1 MCLSLVIIKYNV
13 LTAKIAIILQIST
26 TEHADLSLFRLYIYY
41 KVGTDFSLFCN
52 WIWMLLKKTVSLQSI
67 MKLKTMKKL
76 LLLTAIVL
84 QVLTAEAQSVRET
97 ILLDKGWKFMLGHA
111 ANPKKDFGCGTEYF
125 NYLTKASSIHN
136 EGPYVQKFD
145 DSSWQEVQIPHD
157 WVATLPYA
165 SEASHSH
172 GYKTVGW
179 KYPETSVGWYRKTL
193 TIPAGDLGKRLLLR
207 FDGIFRNATV
217 WFNGFYMGT
226 EPSGYATQVYD
237 ITPYVKYGEQNLI
250 CVRADASLEEGWFY
264 EGAGIYRD
272 VCLEKMEEVSVAPFG
287 TFVYAELQQPYNH
300 AVVHIKTEV
309 TNSGLKTQ
317 LYEVEQRMLDAE
329 GREVAHVS
337 GFMYPILAKETR
349 TCDHRIKISNP
360 HLWSTTD
367 PYLYK
372 VETTVKVDGK
382 VTDVYETTTG
392 LRDIK
397 FDAEKGFLLNG
408 KPLKLKGV
416 NMHQDH
422 AGVGAA
428 IPDALQAWRI
438 KQLKKMGCNAYR
450 ASHNPMTPALLDI
463 CDREG
468 MLVIDEN
475 RLMGIN
481 DEHLRLLERM
491 IKRDRNHPSII
502 LWSDGNEEWGLENNI
517 QGTRLAEAMREYTRL
532 FDPTRPST
540 VANAGGTELIKG
552 LDVVGFNYI
561 VQNDVDNRKK
571 NNPLW
576 KIVGTEETSGC
587 GTRGWYF
594 KEENYKGRM
603 VSLNRTNEQ
612 NYENI
617 IERGWKFYAERPWAA
632 GLFYWTGFD
641 YRGEPNPLSYPAHDS
656 EFGIFDYCG
665 FPKDEAYYLK
675 AWWTE
680 EPVLHIF
687 PHWNLQGHEGEE
699 VELWAYSNC
708 DEVELVVNGKKLG
721 RQQMPKNGHLK
732 WKAVYQP
739 GKVVAYGYKNGKRTM
754 TQTIETTKEA
764 YKTVLKTDRQELTAD
779 GRDVAVVTVEVQ
791 DQKGRVVPDACPLLT
806 FTLEGN
812 GRILSAGNGDPMYL
826 GEDHPKEKDCR
837 QFTIPAFNGLAQ
849 VLVQSG
855 EEASTITL
863 RCEGEKLQT
872 GSVSMIEKSK

>member
-1 MCLSLVIIKYNV
+1 MKRLLPLLIVMLT
-13 LTAKIAIILQIST
+13 LTAY
-26 TEHADLSLFRLYIYY
+26 R
-41 KVGTDFSLFCN
+41 
-52 WIWMLLKKTVSLQSI
+52 
-67 MKLKTMKKL
+67 
-76 LLLTAIVL
+76 
-84 QVLTAEAQSVRET
+84 AQAQQVRESV
-97 ILLDKGWKFMLGHA
+97 LLDKGWKFSLGHA
-111 ANPKKDFGCGTEYF
+111 GDPKKDFGCGTEYF

-136 EGPYVQKFD
+136 EGPYSLKFD
-145 DSSWQEVQIPHD
+145 DTKWQDVQLPHD
-157 WVATLPYA
+157 WVTTLPYA
-165 SEASHSH
+165 AEASHSH

-179 KYPETSVGWYRKTL
+179 KYPESSVGWYRKQF
-193 TIPAGDLGKRLLLR
+193 TIPATDLGKRLVLR
-207 FDGIFRNATV
+207 FDGIFRSAQV
-217 WFNGFYMGT
+217 WLNGFYMGT

-237 ITPYVKYGEQNLI
+237 ITPYVKYGKENLI
-250 CVRADASLEEGWFY
+250 CVRADATLEEGWFY

-272 VCLEKMEEVSVAPFG
+272 VWLEKMAEVSVAPFG
-287 TFVYAELQQPYNH
+287 TFVYAELQQPYDH
-300 AVVHIKTEV
+300 AVVHVKTEV

-372 VETTVKVDGK
+372 VETTVKVDDK
-382 VTDVYETTTG
+382 VTDVYETTIG

-397 FDAEKGFLLNG
+397 FDAERGFLLNG
-408 KPLKLKGV
+408 EPLKLKGV

-422 AGVGAA
+422 AGVGSA

-438 KQLKKMGCNAYR
+438 KQLKQFGCNAYR

-491 IKRDRNHPSII
+491 IKRDRNHPCII
-502 LWSDGNEEWGLENNI
+502 LWSDGNEEWGLENSV

-532 FDPTRPST
+532 FDPSRPST

-571 NNPLW
+571 NNPSW

-594 KEENYKGRM
+594 KDADYPGRM

-612 NYENI
+612 GYENI

-675 AWWTE
+675 AWWTQ

-708 DEVELVVNGKKLG
+708 DEVELIVNGKKLG
-721 RQQMPKNGHLK
+721 RQQMPKNGHLT
-732 WKAVYQP
+732 WKATYQP
-739 GKVVAYGYKNGKRTM
+739 GKVVAYGYRNGKRTM
-754 TQTIETTKEA
+754 TQVIETTKAA
-764 YKTVLKTDRQELTAD
+764 YKTVLKADRQELTAD

-812 GRILSAGNGDPMYL
+812 GRILGAGNGDPMYL
-826 GEDHPKEKDCR
+826 GADHPKDKDCR

-863 RCEGEKLQT
+863 RCQSEKLQT
-872 GSVSMIEKSK
+872 GSVCITEKSK

>member
-1 MCLSLVIIKYNV
+1 MKRLLPLLIVMLT
-13 LTAKIAIILQIST
+13 LTAY
-26 TEHADLSLFRLYIYY
+26 R
-41 KVGTDFSLFCN
+41 
-52 WIWMLLKKTVSLQSI
+52 
-67 MKLKTMKKL
+67 
-76 LLLTAIVL
+76 
-84 QVLTAEAQSVRET
+84 AQAQQVRET
-97 ILLDKGWKFMLGHA
+97 VLLDKGWKFSLGHA
-111 ANPKKDFGCGTEYF
+111 GDPKKDFGCGTEYF

-136 EGPYVQKFD
+136 EGPYSLKFD
-145 DSSWQEVQIPHD
+145 DTKWQDVQFPHD
-157 WVATLPYA
+157 WVTTLPYA
-165 SEASHSH
+165 AEASHSH

-179 KYPETSVGWYRKTL
+179 KYPESSVGWYRKQF
-193 TIPAGDLGKRLLLR
+193 TIPATDLGKRLVLR
-207 FDGIFRNATV
+207 FDGIFRSAQV
-217 WFNGFYMGT
+217 WLNGFYMGT

-237 ITPYVKYGEQNLI
+237 ITPYVKYGKENLI
-250 CVRADASLEEGWFY
+250 CVRADATLEEGWFY

-272 VCLEKMEEVSVAPFG
+272 VWLEKMAEVSVAPFG

-372 VETTVKVDGK
+372 VETTVKVDDK
-382 VTDVYETTTG
+382 VTDVYETTIG
-392 LRDIK
+392 LRDIR
-397 FDAEKGFLLNG
+397 FDAERGFLLNG
-408 KPLKLKGV
+408 EPLKLKGV

-491 IKRDRNHPSII
+491 IKRDRNHPCII
-502 LWSDGNEEWGLENNI
+502 LWSDGNEEWGLENSV

-571 NNPLW
+571 NNPSW

-594 KEENYKGRM
+594 KDADYPGRM

-612 NYENI
+612 GYENI

-675 AWWTE
+675 AWWTQD
-680 EPVLHIF
+680 PVLHIF

-708 DEVELVVNGKKLG
+708 DEVELIVNGKKLG
-721 RQQMPKNGHLK
+721 RQQMPKNGHLT
-732 WKAVYQP
+732 WKATYQP
-739 GKVVAYGYKNGKRTM
+739 GKVVAYGYRNGKRTM
-754 TQTIETTKEA
+754 TQVIETTKAA
-764 YKTVLKTDRQELTAD
+764 YKTVLKADRQELTAD

-812 GRILSAGNGDPMYL
+812 GRILGAGNGDPMYL
-826 GEDHPKEKDCR
+826 GADHPKDKDCR

-863 RCEGEKLQT
+863 RCQSEKLQT
-872 GSVSMIEKSK
+872 GSVCITEKSK

>member
-1 MCLSLVIIKYNV
+1 MP
-13 LTAKIAIILQIST
+13 
-26 TEHADLSLFRLYIYY
+26 RWRR
-41 KVGTDFSLFCN
+41 VG
-52 WIWMLLKKTVSLQSI
+52 
-67 MKLKTMKKL
+67 
-76 LLLTAIVL
+76 
-84 QVLTAEAQSVRET
+84 
-97 ILLDKGWKFMLGHA
+97 
-111 ANPKKDFGCGTEYF
+111 
-125 NYLTKASSIHN
+125 
-136 EGPYVQKFD
+136 
-145 DSSWQEVQIPHD
+145 
-157 WVATLPYA
+157 
-165 SEASHSH
+165 
-172 GYKTVGW
+172 
-179 KYPETSVGWYRKTL
+179 
-193 TIPAGDLGKRLLLR
+193 
-207 FDGIFRNATV
+207 
-217 WFNGFYMGT
+217 
-226 EPSGYATQVYD
+226 
-237 ITPYVKYGEQNLI
+237 
-250 CVRADASLEEGWFY
+250 
-264 EGAGIYRD
+264 GIYRD
-272 VCLEKMEEVSVAPFG
+272 VWLEKMAEVSVAPFG
-287 TFVYAELQQPYNH
+287 TFVYAELQQPYDH
-300 AVVHIKTEV
+300 AVVHVKTEV

-337 GFMYPILAKETR
+337 GIMYPLLAKETR
-349 TCDHRIKISNP
+349 TSDHRIKISNP

-382 VTDVYETTTG
+382 VTDVYTTTTG

-397 FDAEKGFLLNG
+397 FDAERGFLLNG
-408 KPLKLKGV
+408 EPLKLKGV

-422 AGVGAA
+422 AGVGSA

-438 KQLKKMGCNAYR
+438 KQLKQFGCNAYR

-502 LWSDGNEEWGLENNI
+502 LWSDGNEEWGLENSV

-532 FDPTRPST
+532 YDPTRPST

-571 NNPLW
+571 NNPSW

-594 KEENYKGRM
+594 KDENCKGRM
-603 VSLNRTNEQ
+603 VSLNLTNEQ

-617 IERGWKFYAERPWAA
+617 IERGWKFYDERPWAA

-641 YRGEPNPLSYPAHDS
+641 YRGEPNPLSYPAHES
-656 EFGIFDYCG
+656 EFGILDYCG
-665 FPKDEAYYLK
+665 FWKDEAWYLK
-675 AWWTE
+675 SWWTSA
-680 EPVLHIF
+680 PVLHIF

-708 DEVELVVNGKKLG
+708 DEVELIVNGKKLG
-721 RQQMPKNGHLK
+721 RQAMPKNGHLK

-754 TQTIETTKEA
+754 TQVIETTKPA
-764 YKTVLKTDRQELTAD
+764 YKLVLKSDRQEIMAD
-779 GRDVAVVTVEVQ
+779 GRDVAVITVEVQ
-791 DQKGRVVPDACPLLT
+791 DQKGRIVPDACPMLNL
-806 FTLEGN
+806 TLEGE
-812 GRILSAGNGDPMYL
+812 GRILGVGNGDPMYL
-826 GEDHPKEKDCR
+826 GADHPKEHNCKS
-837 QFTIPAFNGLAQ
+837 FSIPAFNGLAQ
-849 VLVQSG
+849 VIVQSS
-855 EEASTITL
+855 ENPSQVTL
-863 RCEGEKLQT
+863 RCQSEKLQT
-872 GSVSMIEKSK
+872 GSVCITEKSK

>member
-1 MCLSLVIIKYNV
+1 MKR
-13 LTAKIAIILQIST
+13 LTT
-26 TEHADLSLFRLYIYY
+26 
-41 KVGTDFSLFCN
+41 
-52 WIWMLLKKTVSLQSI
+52 
-67 MKLKTMKKL
+67 
-76 LLLTAIVL
+76 IVL
-84 QVLTAEAQSVRET
+84 IALLMQVVGAQAQSVREAV
-97 ILLDKGWKFMLGHA
+97 LLDKGWKFAFGNA
-111 ANPKKDFGCGTEYF
+111 ADPKKDFGCGTEYF
-125 NYLTKASSIHN
+125 NYLTKANSIHN
-136 EGPYVQKFD
+136 EGPYAQKFD
-145 DSSWQEVQIPHD
+145 DSTWQDVQLPHD
-157 WVATLPYA
+157 WVTTLPYA
-165 SEASHSH
+165 WDASHSH

-193 TIPAGDLGKRLLLR
+193 TIPADDLGKRLLLR
-207 FDGIFRNATV
+207 FDGIFRNARV
-217 WFNGFYMGT
+217 WFNGFYMGV

-250 CVRADASLEEGWFY
+250 CVRADATLEEGWFY

-272 VCLEKMEEVSVAPFG
+272 VWLEKMAEVSVAPFG
-287 TFVYAELQQPYNH
+287 TFVYTELQQPYDQ
-300 AVVHIKTEV
+300 AIVHVKTEV

-329 GREVAHVS
+329 GREVSHVS
-337 GFMYPILAKETR
+337 GFMYPLLAKETR
-349 TCDHRIKISNP
+349 ACDHRIKIFNP

-372 VETTVKVDGK
+372 VETTVKVDDK
-382 VTDVYETTTG
+382 VTDVYTTTIG
-392 LRDIK
+392 IRDIQ

-438 KQLKKMGCNAYR
+438 KQLKAMGCNAYR
-450 ASHNPMTPALLDI
+450 ASHNPMTPAVLDI

-491 IKRDRNHPSII
+491 IKRDRNHPCII
-502 LWSDGNEEWGLENNI
+502 LWSDGNEEWGLENSI

-532 FDPTRPST
+532 YDPTRPST

-571 NNPLW
+571 NNPSW

-594 KEENYKGRM
+594 KDENCKGRM

-617 IERGWKFYAERPWAA
+617 IERGWKFYDERPWAA

-641 YRGEPNPLSYPAHDS
+641 YRGEPNPLSYPAHES
-656 EFGIFDYCG
+656 EFGILDYCG
-665 FPKDEAYYLK
+665 FWKDEAWYLK
-675 AWWTE
+675 AWWTN

-721 RQQMPKNGHLK
+721 RQPMPKNGHLK
-732 WKAVYQP
+732 WKAIYQP
-739 GKVVAYGYKNGKRTM
+739 GKVVAYGYKNGKRTL
-754 TQTIETTKEA
+754 TQVIETTKPA
-764 YKTVLKTDRQELTAD
+764 YRLVLKSDRQELMAD
-779 GRDVAVVTVEVQ
+779 GRDVAIITVEVQ
-791 DQKGRVVPDACPLLT
+791 DQKGRVVPDACPLLNLS
-806 FTLEGN
+806 LEGD
-812 GRILSAGNGDPMYL
+812 GRILGVGNGDPMYL
-826 GEDHPKEKDCR
+826 GADHPKELNCKA
-837 QFTIPAFNGLAQ
+837 FAIPAFNGLAQ
-849 VLVQSG
+849 VIVQSG
-855 EEASTITL
+855 EMPSTMTL
-863 RCEGEKLQT
+863 RCQSEKLQT
-872 GSVSMIEKSK
+872 GSINIVERK